1 MAVMIASDKDRA
13 ALDNY
18 KELSVGE
25 ILRRARIQA
34 GHELEPI
41 AEHLNIRPALLE
53 ALEKGD
59 YERLPGRV
67 YVVGFVRTYAEA
79 LGLDGEKIV
88 YLLKAQALGHDD
100 RPLPTMRL
108 PDREH
113 RIPGP
118 LTLTVSAVA
127 LIAILIIW
135 SFFSGQKD
143 EKPVIP
149 EPPASELQ
157 QPAEE

>member
-1 MAVMIASDKDRA
+1 MIASEKDRA

-18 KELSVGE
+18 RDLSVGE

-34 GHELEPI
+34 GYELEPI
-41 AEHLNIRPALLE
+41 AHHLNIRPTLLE

-59 YERLPGRV
+59 YDRLPGRV

-88 YLLKAQALGHDD
+88 YLLKSQALGHDD
-100 RPLPTMRL
+100 RPLPSMRL

-113 RIPGP
+113 RMPGP
-118 LTLTVSAVA
+118 VA
-127 LIAILIIW
+127 LAISMGALVLVIVLWAI
-135 SFFSGQKD
+135 FSGHGD
-143 EKPVIP
+143 EKPDIP

-157 QPAEE
+157 QPAEG